1 MVDIPVRATTIL
13 RPFVGALFTNN
24 LTTTFRKTN
33 HRKLQP
39 NLASYRLLSFT
50 TQMGTSQKIKVANPV
65 VDLDGDE
72 MTRM

>member
-24 LTTTFRKTN
+24 LTAAFPTTN
-33 HRKLQP
+33 HRKFQP
-39 NLASYRLLSFT
+39 NLSNYRLLSFT
-50 TQMGTSQKIKVANPV
+50 TQMSTSQKIKVANPV